1 MQTEAQA
8 STEIGKPDVKQAAT
22 SAYQFLAFTRGQE
35 EYGIDIREV
44 QEIRGYES
52 VTRIAN
58 APEFI
63 KGVINLRG
71 TVVPIQDMPSS
82 SCLGT

>member
-1 MQTEAQA
+1 
-8 STEIGKPDVKQAAT
+8 
-22 SAYQFLAFTRGQE
+22 
-35 EYGIDIREV
+35 V
-44 QEIRGYES
+44 QEIRGYEA

-71 TVVPIQDMPSS
+71 IIIPGGRHAHQVQPGLAGV
-82 SCLGT
+82 